1 MPFWVEEA
9 DALASV
15 EQASRLRCLH
25 RATCYS
31 FRHSA
36 QCLALP
42 FQRSVAQWGCE
53 HERPHLPLKMG
64 GPEVLRVSRTNLSRL
79 EALGDIHLPPGHQLP
94 RLIPNKAEMVN
105 AVEVRLQGAKAW
117 GRRGV
122 GASGAAEVV
131 AIWEARQPRRG
142 SSPISAWGLTCQGAS
157 RQRGTYAAPIV
168 FASPHGLASPQSPL
182 ALPLWPTPQVLT
194 QQGKEITDMNNFV
207 PLFSDEALGMVLSG
221 SGRRQDTYTPMF
233 FRC

>member
-9 DALASV
+9 DALAAV

-25 RATCYS
+25 RAACYS

-42 FQRSVAQWGCE
+42 LQRSVARRDCE
-53 HERPHLPLKMG
+53 HERPTPPLKMG
-64 GPEVLRVSRTNLSRL
+64 GPEVLRVSRTDLSRV
-79 EALGDIHLPPGHQLP
+79 EALGDVRLPPGHQLP

-105 AVEVRLQGAKAW
+105 AVEVRLQGENAW

-131 AIWEARQPRRG
+131 AHLGGKAAAQRLFPL
-142 SSPISAWGLTCQGAS
+142 SAWGLTCQGAS
-157 RQRGTYAAPIV
+157 RQCGTYAAPIV
-168 FASPHGLASPQSPL
+168 FAAFN
-182 ALPLWPTPQVLT
+182 ALPRL
-194 QQGKEITDMNNFV
+194 D
-207 PLFSDEALGMVLSG
+207 PLSLSC
-221 SGRRQDTYTPMF
+221 SAPRR
-233 FRC
+233 RC